1 MHPEISKCFHSSGI
15 TLSLSSVNN
24 QNLTNIL
31 KLILNGRIAS
41 GPILVFNMFVTTLLG
56 FVISK

>member
-1 MHPEISKCFHSSGI
+1 MNPEISKCFHSSGI

-31 KLILNGRIAS
+31 KFVLIFAVFGIRKGWLGTLN
-41 GPILVFNMFVTTLLG
+41 NE
-56 FVISK
+56 VID